1 MTDFYSIKYS
11 NGSQGYEVQGPD
23 KEWVDKKAESLQSL
37 LEVTPPVHQS
47 PPPSN
52 EEKSQPPKKTVKSST
67 AKTTPKKRTSALTG
81 LLAAQWTDELPAKID
96 AFVTERK
103 SAFDSGTTKQ
113 AAILAVYLKDELKIE
128 TFVEADF
135 ELIYRKLG
143 WNTINHGSQL
153 GNARTRDKYFTSD
166 NGVFTL
172 TYAGIQYGRDGAKKP
187 VEKK

>member
-1 MTDFYSIKYS
+1 MTDLYSIKFN
-11 NGSQGYEVQGPD
+11 NGDQGFEIQGPD
-23 KEWVDKKAESLQSL
+23 KNWVDSKTDSLKELLQTTPIVHFEKGQAEQEKAQPKQKPAKTS
-37 LEVTPPVHQS
+37 T
-47 PPPSN
+47 
-52 EEKSQPPKKTVKSST
+52 KSAPKKKGATL
-67 AKTTPKKRTSALTG
+67 PG
-81 LLAAQWTDELPAKID
+81 LLTTRWTDEIAGKID
-96 AFVTERK
+96 AFVAARK

-113 AAILAVYLKDELKIE
+113 AAILAVFLKDELSIE
-128 TFVEADF
+128 TVVEADF

-143 WNTINHGSQL
+143 WNTINHASQL